1 MLLSP
6 DQVIASL
13 VAKIGI
19 SLETLAIIFLLLA
32 LWSIAWKG
40 MALWKSA
47 QRKEKW
53 WFIALM
59 IINTLGI
66 LEILY
71 LFVFSK
77 KGEAPPSPKI

>member
-1 MLLSP
+1 MLLSL
-6 DQVIASL
+6 DKTFADAL
-13 VAKIGI
+13 GI
-19 SLETLAIIFLLLA
+19 SPEVLAIVFVILA
-32 LWSIAWKG
+32 VWTAIWKG
-40 MALWKSA
+40 MALWNSA
-47 QRKEKW
+47 GRKELW
-53 WFIALM
+53 WFVALM